1 MKTLLRIVSTTV
13 LPLLLT
19 VLTAPASA
27 QLGAIA
33 NDLVFTPITPCRII
47 DTRYIGT
54 YPVGTRIAA
63 NSTRSFEVTSTANY
77 SAQGGSATN
86 CGGAGADGNYAAA
99 LINFT
104 TVTPTGAG
112 YITAYPNGATK
123 PLASTLNY
131 DGSDVKGNS
140 AVIKLNQAGGLDLNV
155 FSVSS
160 THLIADLLGYYA
172 TPKATAMECTE
183 VYSAGVDLLPGVSLS
198 IFSPQCSAGYTLIS
212 GGCNRA
218 SGSTLGSTNTYA
230 FTPTSSTNP
239 TNPNAF
245 YCGMNNSHPTETSSV
260 TAMARCCRVPGR

>member
-172 TPKATAMECTE
+172 TPKATKLDCVTSNSAETVVLPTTFAE
-183 VYSAGVDLLPGVSLS
+183 V
-198 IFSPQCSAGYTLIS
+198 FTPQCNSDYEITG
-212 GGCNRA
+212 GGCYQTA
-218 SGSTLGSTNTYA
+218 GTGVYVSKGFYIS
-230 FTPTSSTNP
+230 SSTHP
-239 TNPNAF
+239 TNPNAQACRI
-245 YCGMNNSHPTETSSV
+245 YNSSTTSAISV
-260 TAMARCCRVPGR
+260 KAEGRCCRIPGR